1 MTTCLTTNGPSVY
14 RTARPTEEL
23 VVATADGVATLRRQ
37 SSGEWVLTNRALAGR
52 QVNAVLR
59 EPREGALFA
68 GLHNGGVYAS
78 FDGGQSWQ
86 PRSRG
91 IAHDDVFTLA
101 SIERDGQ
108 TILYA
113 GTEPA
118 HLYQSADYGESWEE
132 VTSLQDAPSAPKW
145 KFPAPPHYAHV
156 KDVVFDPRDPHHM
169 YVGVE
174 TGALL
179 ESKDSGQTWRELEGY
194 CAPEAWNYKDLHHI
208 MLRPSNPD
216 EIYLATGEGLVYSPD
231 AGETWEFLHDNQS
244 RISYPLAVLLSPH
257 DDPLLFLAGARW
269 HPGHWRTK
277 PDADGGIVR
286 SRDGGR
292 TWEELKRGLPDHLY
306 GDYEA
311 LCMNVYDGGYTLFVG
326 STDGDVYASDDDGD
340 TWTRIAE
347 RVGAISKGGHYER
360 LPSRWDAA

>member
-1 MTTCLTTNGPSVY
+1 MTTCLTTNGPCVY
-14 RTARPTEEL
+14 RTSAPTREL
-23 VVATADGVATLRRQ
+23 VVATADGVATLQRQ
-37 SSGEWVLTNRALAGR
+37 SAGEWVLTNRALAG
-52 QVNAVLR
+52 QPVNAVLR
-59 EPREGALFA
+59 EPRDGAFFA
-68 GLHNGGVYAS
+68 ALQQGGVYAS
-78 FDGGQSWQ
+78 FDGGQTWQ
-86 PRSRG
+86 ARASG
-91 IAHDDVFTLA
+91 IAHNDVFTLA
-101 SIERDGQ
+101 SVERDGQ
-108 TILYA
+108 IVLYA

-118 HLYQSADYGESWEE
+118 HLYQSTDYGESWEE
-132 VTSLQDAPSAPKW
+132 VTSLQDTPSSPNW

-156 KDVVFDPRDPHHM
+156 KDVVFDPRDPNHM

-179 ESKDSGQTWRELEGY
+179 ESDDAGRTWREHEGY
-194 CAPEAWNYKDLHHI
+194 CSPKAWNYKDIHHI
-208 MLRPSNPD
+208 MLRPSKPD

-231 AGETWEFLHDNQS
+231 HGETWEFLHDNQS
-244 RISYPLAVLLSPH
+244 RISYPLGVMLSPH
-257 DDPLLFLAGARW
+257 DEPLIFLVGARW
-269 HPGHWRTK
+269 HPGNWRTR

-311 LCMNVYDGGYTLFVG
+311 LCMNVYDGGYTLYVG

-347 RVGAISKGGHYER
+347 RIGPVSKSGHYQR
-360 LPSRWDAA
+360 LPSRYDAA

>member
-1 MTTCLTTNGPSVY
+1 MTACLTTNGPSVY
-14 RTARPTEEL
+14 RTPRPTEEL
-23 VVATADGVATLRRQ
+23 VVATADGVATLRRRA
-37 SSGEWVLTNRALAGR
+37 GEWVLANRALAGR

-59 EPREGALFA
+59 EPREGGFFA
-68 GLHNGGVYAS
+68 AVHDGGVYAS

-86 PRSRG
+86 PRTRG
-91 IAHDDVFTLA
+91 IAYDDVFTLA
-101 SIERDGQ
+101 SVERDGQ

-118 HLYQSADYGESWEE
+118 HLFQSTDYGESWQEL
-132 VTSLQDAPSAPKW
+132 TSLQDAPSAPKW
-145 KFPAPPHYAHV
+145 KFPGPPHLAHV
-156 KDVVFDPRDPHHM
+156 KDVVFDPRDPRHM

-179 ESKDSGQTWRELEGY
+179 ESRDSGQTWRELEGY
-194 CAPEAWNYKDLHHI
+194 CPPEAWNYKDIHHI
-208 MLRPSNPD
+208 MLHPANPD
-216 EIYLATGEGLVYSPD
+216 AIYLATGEGLVYSAD

-244 RISYPLAVLLSPH
+244 RISYPLAVILSPH
-257 DDPLLFLAGARW
+257 GDPLLFLAGARW
-269 HPGHWRTK
+269 HPGNWRTK

-292 TWEELKRGLPDHLY
+292 TWEELKRGLPEHLY

-347 RVGAISKGGHYER
+347 RVGAISKGGHYQR